1 MSSLNI
7 SFSPTAVFIFAAVT
21 VVIAG
26 AIVFSATCTALWS
39 SDPAQ
44 REHARLVLA
53 DLLHTVRVLG
63 RGDNGEPRS

>member
-1 MSSLNI
+1 SSFDLSI
-7 SFSPTAVFIFAAVT
+7 SPT
-21 VVIAG
+21 VVLVGIIALAIAG
-26 AIVFSATCTALWS
+26 LLLLLATCTALWS
-39 SDPAQ
+39 PDPAQ